1 MNDPVRTVDL
11 STTYLGLAL
20 RSPIVAS
27 AGPITGDPHMWDR
40 LERAGA
46 GAIVLPSLFE
56 EQIERET
63 ASFDASLAMGCS
75 AEATEFFPDLNG
87 FDAGPARHVALVER
101 ARAQLTIPVIASING
116 ISSGGWVQYAR
127 HLAEAGADAIELN
140 LYDLVVDP
148 RRTADAVE
156 RRYLELVEAIR
167 AEIAVP
173 LAVKLCPWFTALAN
187 FAGELERAGA
197 DGLVLFNRLYQPDID
212 LDTLEVKP
220 HLQLSSSVDSLLP
233 LSWIAILRG
242 TVADTTSLA
251 ATSGVHDGADALKL
265 LLAGADVAMTT
276 SALLRHGPE
285 HIAVMLEWI
294 RAWMV
299 QHDYVSVRQ
308 LRGSLSRQNV
318 AHPDVYARVNYYQT
332 LHSWVGAP

>member
-1 MNDPVRTVDL
+1 MNDSDRNIDM
-11 STTYLGLAL
+11 STTYLGLQL
-20 RSPIVAS
+20 RCPIVAS
-27 AGPITGDPHMWDR
+27 ASPITGNPHMWDR

-63 ASFDASLAMGCS
+63 SSFDSSLAMGCS
-75 AEATEFFPDLNG
+75 AEATEFFPDLSG
-87 FDAGPARHVALVER
+87 FDAGPARHVALVEQ
-101 ARAQLTIPVIASING
+101 ARERLTIPVIASING
-116 ISSGGWVQYAR
+116 ISPGGWVHYAR
-127 HLAEAGADAIELN
+127 HLADAGADAIELN

-148 RRTADAVE
+148 QRTADAVE
-156 RRYLELVEAIR
+156 RRYLEVVEEVR
-167 AEIAVP
+167 AEISVP
-173 LAVKLCPWFTALAN
+173 LAVKLCPSFSALPN
-187 FAGELERAGA
+187 FAQGLERAGA

-212 LDTLEVKP
+212 LATLEVKP
-220 HLQLSSSVDSLLP
+220 HLQLSSSIESLLP

-251 ATSGVHDGADALKL
+251 ATTGVHDGADALKV

-294 RAWMV
+294 QAWMV
-299 QHDYVSVRQ
+299 EHEYESVRQ

-318 AHPDVYARVNYYQT
+318 ANPDVYQRVNYYQT
-332 LHSWVGAP
+332 LHSWVSTP